1 MYDHLGINL
10 LKFHLPNL
18 SEGEVEN
25 VRGGMVV
32 HHVLPSL
39 LVDAKKSYWIFCKT
53 TCNEWKTYVY
63 NIRRFR
69 EF

>member
-1 MYDHLGINL
+1 M

-39 LVDAKKSYWIFCKT
+39 LVDAKKSYRIFEKHNCKT
-53 TCNEWKTYVY
+53 VCNEWKTYVY